1 MADSGDEPEGRRG
14 ACLKD
19 GEWVWIENDRGRCKR
34 VLKTTNMIDER
45 VVMSDHAW
53 WFPEGDREDLFGMM
67 DLNVNKLLNSYL
79 PGKSGFGANYKS
91 MLCKVYRVQEG
102 E

>member
-1 MADSGDEPEGRRG
+1 MVVPRRR
-14 ACLKD
+14 AKD
-19 GEWVWIENDRGRCKR
+19 YFDTM
-34 VLKTTNMIDER
+34 L
-45 VVMSDHAW
+45 
-53 WFPEGDREDLFGMM
+53 

-91 MLCKVYRVQEG
+91 MLCRVYRVQEG